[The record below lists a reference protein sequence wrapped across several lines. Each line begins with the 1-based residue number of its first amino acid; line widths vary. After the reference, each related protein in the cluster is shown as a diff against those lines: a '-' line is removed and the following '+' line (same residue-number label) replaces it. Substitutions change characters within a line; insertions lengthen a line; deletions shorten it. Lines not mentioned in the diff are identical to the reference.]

1 MPEFPQ
7 NTPFCHEEI
16 LRVLINP
23 DLLSLSYIEIIG
35 YEIRVEKS
43 YSNTKWSA
51 PCYSII
57 TAILLYLGMTDIL
70 LGIARRYLTPES

>member
-16 LRVLINP
+16 LRALINP
-23 DLLSLSYIEIIG
+23 DLLSLSYIEIIE

-43 YSNTKWSA
+43 YSNSTWSA
-51 PCYSII
+51 P
-57 TAILLYLGMTDIL
+57 
-70 LGIARRYLTPES
+70 